1 LAKFTLRQIIPSGG
15 IWRNLSVVGEKH
27 GKVNTRQ
34 GNKFCH
40 MKACYKRL

>member
-1 LAKFTLRQIIPSGG
+1 MGIGQIYIKTDHPL
-15 IWRNLSVVGEKH
+15 WRNLSVVGEKH